1 MKQKFT
7 HPLSGKIWNTTF
19 GSNYCVL
26 ETRDESKRQVS
37 FSCINLLTG
46 NLLWKN
52 ISPEKSWWLSLV
64 GVFDEYL
71 FLHKYSSNQKPEP
84 EGLLILNVQ
93 TGETIEKLDNWI
105 FFNFHENVLTVYQVE
120 NNQPVYQYKLLPSTK
135 LSVET
140 QTTASKT
147 MVWEITQSSTT
158 QQVERHPL
166 NNLTT
171 QQVERHPLNN
181 SPLHYPESSPH
192 FPTIYKF
199 LYRLLNIDAVKAVD
213 YLEINNKIIISYYIY
228 SNKLFQNYLLV
239 TNRERKILLN
249 DLIAETEGIGI
260 DTFSVQSDTLLYVK
274 NENQFIGYEL

>member
-1 MKQKFT
+1 MKQKFIY
-7 HPLSGKIWNTTF
+7 PLSGKIWNTTF
-19 GSNYCVL
+19 WNDYCVL
-26 ETRDESKRQVS
+26 EIRDESRRQVS
-37 FSCINLLTG
+37 FSCINLLTA
-46 NLLWKN
+46 NILWKN

-105 FFNFHENVLTVYQVE
+105 FFNFHENVLTVYQLE
-120 NNQPVYQYKLLPSTK
+120 NNQPVYQNRLLPSIK

-140 QTTASKT
+140 TA
-147 MVWEITQSSTT
+147 WQLSTT
-158 QQVERHPL
+158 QQF
-166 NNLTT
+166 
-171 QQVERHPLNN
+171 NN
-181 SPLHYPESSPH
+181 STSEISVTHYPEDSPH

-199 LYRLLNIDAVKAVD
+199 LYRLLNIDVVKAVD

-228 SNKLFQNYLLV
+228 NNKLFQNYLLV
-239 TNRERKILLN
+239 TNRERQILLN
-249 DLIAETEGIGI
+249 DLISETEGIGI
-260 DTFSVQSDTLLYVK
+260 DTFSVKSDTLLYVK

>member
-1 MKQKFT
+1 MKQKFI

-26 ETRDESKRQVS
+26 ETRDENRRQVS
-37 FSCINLLTG
+37 FSCINLLNG

-52 ISPEKSWWLSLV
+52 VSPEKSWWLSLV
-64 GVFDEYL
+64 GIHDEYL

-93 TGETIEKLDNWI
+93 TGELIEKLDNWV
-105 FFNFHENVLTVYQVE
+105 FFNFEKNILTAYEIE

-140 QTTASKT
+140 QTTALKLST
-147 MVWEITQSSTT
+147 IQQS
-158 QQVERHPL
+158 ELRPF
-166 NNLTT
+166 NNPTI
-171 QQVERHPLNN
+171 
-181 SPLHYPESSPH
+181 HYPEDSPH

-213 YLEINNKIIISYYIY
+213 YLEISNKIIISYYIY
-228 SNKLFQNYLLV
+228 NNKLFQNYLLV
-239 TNRERKILLN
+239 TNRERQILLH

-274 NENQFIGYEL
+274 NENQFVGYEL